1 MAKAQRLDLG
11 CGMLIE
17 AHRDWNG
24 IYFTAMRRGS
34 ARGFRDPVEMR
45 KWLGL
50 PLKTPSRERFD
61 EWLAS
66 LDSTPEEPPA
76 AGGMVV

>member
-1 MAKAQRLDLG
+1 MKPQHLDLG

-17 AHRDWNG
+17 AQRDWNG
-24 IYFTAMRRGS
+24 LAFTAMRKGS
-34 ARGFRDPVEMR
+34 ARWFRDPVEMR
-45 KWLGL
+45 RWLGL
-50 PLKTPSRERFD
+50 PPKTPSRERFD

-66 LDSTPEEPPA
+66 LDGQAAEPPA

>member
-1 MAKAQRLDLG
+1 MKPQRLDLG
-11 CGMLIE
+11 SGMLIE
-17 AHRDWNG
+17 AQRDWNG
-24 IYFTAMRRGS
+24 LYFTAMRKGS
-34 ARGFRDPVEMR
+34 AQWFRDSVAMR

-50 PLKTPSRERFD
+50 PLKTPGRERFD

-66 LDSTPEEPPA
+66 LDGKAAEPPA